1 MSKKI
6 MFALLAL
13 ASFSYAAGDFVD
25 EGSDLDVAVV
35 DIKVN
40 GEDQPLP
47 GLSVHTGPVDV
58 QASEG
63 CSVGNIEALAHA
75 TVLALHQT
83 LSEVVTTVST
93 AVEES
98 EVAQNATEFSD
109 SLENASEE
117 LAEAVDAIE
126 TAEEETVEA
135 ASAISTAI
143 SEVGDAIASI
153 GNAMLESGQAAIAA
167 LEVSGHAESFL
178 NFLIEK
184 YGLFVEFFSNGWKHM
199 VYSSVEGAT
208 RHIVFSAVTKSS
220 HVDLSAFNEIDRSA
234 NACLEKMD
242 AVCAE
247 LLAAAGERSPEL
259 KQAVGLYLD
268 QYRSWFVGESEALVN
283 NNSTDAMLKCLG
295 VRSIGAA
302 EFSLKNLERFSAL
315 GGVTRHQNLW
325 FSIKPLDCGDDEC
338 FRSADDCTAE
348 SKSIVEAAAAEADEI
363 TREIDEVTRDMAEES
378 VARDI
383 LEAIVA
389 DAELA

>member
-1 MSKKI
+1 

-13 ASFSYAAGDFVD
+13 ASFAYPAGDLVGEEGVD
-25 EGSDLDVAVV
+25 LPVAIV
-35 DIKVN
+35 DIRVN
-40 GEDQPLP
+40 SDDQPLP
-47 GLSVHTGPVDV
+47 GLNVHSGPVDV

-83 LSEVVTTVST
+83 LSEVVESVST

-98 EVAQNATEFSD
+98 EIVQSVGDVSD
-109 SLENASEE
+109 SLANASQEA
-117 LAEAVDAIE
+117 AEAVDAIA
-126 TAEEETVEA
+126 TATEETVEA
-135 ASAISTAI
+135 AGAISTAI
-143 SEVGDAIASI
+143 SEVGDAIVSI

-208 RHIVFSAVTKSS
+208 RHMVFSAVTRSS
-220 HVDLSAFNEIDRSA
+220 NVDLSGFNEIDRSA
-234 NACLEKMD
+234 TVCLEKMD

-247 LLAAAGERSPEL
+247 LLSAAGERSPEL
-259 KQAVGLYLD
+259 KQAVRLYLD

-283 NNSTDAMLKCLG
+283 NNATDAMLKCLG

-302 EFSLKNLERFSAL
+302 EFSLKNLERFSEL
-315 GGVTRHQNLW
+315 GGVVRHQNLW
-325 FSIKPLDCGDDEC
+325 FSIKPLDCADDEC
-338 FRSADDCTAE
+338 NRSAGDCDLE
-348 SKSIVEAAAAEADEI
+348 SKSIVEAADDV
-363 TREIDEVTRDMAEES
+363 TREIDDATKAIAEES

-383 LEAIVA
+383 LEVIVA